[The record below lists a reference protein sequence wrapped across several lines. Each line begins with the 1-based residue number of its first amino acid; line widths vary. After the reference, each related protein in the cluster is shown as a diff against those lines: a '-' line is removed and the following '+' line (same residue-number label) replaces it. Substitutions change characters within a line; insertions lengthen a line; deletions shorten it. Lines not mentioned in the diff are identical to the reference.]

1 MINLEIGIYP
11 EWYSI
16 TTVIIQNNFTR
27 KTNLPSIFSG
37 HERNTTWSASSLRI
51 TSFCF
56 SVSSVSAPSRTLPL
70 VVLSL
75 LLLLLTGRSRSQEF
89 FFKTPH
95 SKSKRPYITLAKG
108 LISNVSQKALYSM
121 HKNKL

>member
-1 MINLEIGIYP
+1 MEPPL
-11 EWYSI
+11 WSL
-16 TTVIIQNNFTR
+16 TTACVGLQGGR
-27 KTNLPSIFSG
+27 L
-37 HERNTTWSASSLRI
+37 
-51 TSFCF
+51 
-56 SVSSVSAPSRTLPL
+56 VSSDVTF
-70 VVLSL
+70 
-75 LLLLLTGRSRSQEF
+75 QEF